1 MAKQAVPTQ
10 NNLMDVVRS
19 ATEAVFGV
27 KHTIKDFK
35 ERSTKEKHGKSE
47 DLEKDLEHIKTDLQT
62 IVKFVKD
69 FEKIQK
75 NLDKITAGIIVVL
88 GMPGEINKK
97 LAQQKVEEIEN
108 KNLMKAVEQLK
119 RVLNTPAEIN
129 ALLSQDVPE
138 LNGRPVKRAMRHI
151 VFVCELPGKINK
163 KLADIDIEEIDT
175 ARLKKVT
182 SDLDVVFG
190 KNGLFGRIEKI
201 NADVNQ
207 FKSISTRKF
216 IGVWFS
222 LNALKTMLK
231 QIAEF
236 GQQAS
241 KSFAELRVSLTGAT
255 VMTEFMKRVIGLVK
269 EVDDMSLVAYFT
281 CGLKIVG
288 IKRIVKRLVD
298 LMKELEPMTQYVIL
312 GPLYI
317 IAITATLYTIKGLL
331 AIMDQLKD
339 IKLTSLIMM
348 PMRIKFISWS
358 AQRITKNLLPN
369 LRPLVK
375 FAPALLIIT
384 ATLKILGKTIS
395 LFLAILDGINSVSMM
410 TLIKVHIK
418 TSLMAND
425 ARVMTVLVRRLT
437 ILGHRGVRAA
447 IAIPG
452 LVTALIVLTL
462 YKSII
467 ETIKGTKRGLFF
479 EFKVK
484 RLISAT
490 YVIRRLI
497 NRLSR
502 MVNQRRTMRALQNV
516 VIAQI
521 VIMSFAAIIGEL
533 LTVFPMMMIF
543 VILSPIL
550 ILIVAAF
557 AIVFRAIV
565 HILGKLLNPKMVIII
580 VATTQLILLLAL
592 LGLGLLVLGLVAVG
606 IIKMALSIIMFFGIV
621 AVVIVLMA
629 LMGYLLSFA
638 APYLMI
644 AIYGVVIV
652 AIAVLAMLAIA
663 GMLWLLSKIE
673 LDEEKIKDNVRKI
686 MSTALMVFTTLFET
700 ELNDPEN
707 KDSSFKKIIAVIG
720 GAISKI
726 IMALAT
732 AVILV
737 ATVVSVACILLIA
750 TMLRILQT
758 IKLDDAKIKA
768 NVQKVITTANEII
781 ELIFGEDNEKSN
793 KSTRGPLLDIVYW
806 AYPPLGKIL
815 DAIFTVAY
823 LFLMVIAIVLILAIA
838 GMLRWLQTIDLDSGK
853 IMERVNT
860 VLNTADAI
868 IDRIFAP
875 RNDKENKS
883 SRGVL
888 MTIISWVDEGLA
900 KIVEAALTVVYLA
913 LILISVL
920 LIMGIAGLLRGLQEI
935 DLDSEK
941 IMERVDT
948 IFNTADAIINRI
960 FADRDDNGQGSNR
973 GILVTIISWVDE
985 GLAKIV
991 EAALGVIYLFLV
1003 LVSVGLVL
1011 AIAGLLR
1018 GLQEI
1023 ELDGDAII
1031 EVVNTVFNTADAII
1045 NRVMQPADDSTKEG
1059 RSVFGRI
1066 IAFFSE
1072 PLAKIV
1078 DALMTIAYLGLI
1090 FLAISVIHGIA
1101 AQLNSIQNIEL
1112 DANTITQKIDTIFK
1126 CASVAMQKVY
1136 SASDM
1141 MPKPP
1146 KKKGLFRSIIGF
1158 FSPDLGEILD
1168 ALTEIAKL
1176 ATVNAAISAIAGI
1189 AKSLKTISDMQINLD
1204 AAYSRVDQIMT
1215 IAENIAERIFGR
1227 ESKLKLPVPPKEKK
1241 SVFGALID
1249 WAFGGESDDDRALKA
1264 AMKRVEG
1271 LGVINAAVGALGLI
1285 QENVKKIMDVDLN
1298 DFDAA
1303 TQKVSNVMDMAST
1316 LSEKIFGAET
1326 KITLPEPT
1334 QDEVM
1339 SALIDMGARWW
1350 WSSMHMEAAEA
1361 DAKQQAAMKLAMQRV
1376 QALSMIASAV
1386 GSLASIVEGIDKIK
1400 NYEVPDVKTVQ
1411 TKVQQIMQ
1419 ASNKIAF
1426 IIFNN
1431 ENTGIGAGDTAGFT
1445 DAAAEIKAKVDF
1457 ANAGASGVGA
1467 IAESLKSM
1475 IDKITPISSQ
1485 LPGMEAMVT
1494 SALRF
1499 ANSLSFE
1506 LQKLTISDNKE
1517 KFNTII
1523 ESAKQ
1528 ATTYCGQIQELIKSA
1543 MFTEAEIDST
1553 HVRVQRGVAAIGEII
1568 TQMDAIN
1575 PQQNGE
1581 HVRDNCDLIDR
1592 ISSTVGSF
1600 VKVTENDV
1608 TNSKNLTDNYIKFFK
1623 QVDSMDIKKLQHT
1636 DYLMRSWAS
1645 ISRDLKGNFEG
1656 LAQTINQ
1663 HIMPMLEK
1671 VNETLDKTTKCQRE
1685 IIAELT
1691 KPVDL
1696 NGTAGTPQLP
1706 ADTTNP
1712 SNAAGDNPGGG
1723 AGNTLASAGN
1733 TTIAAGQDTAQAGQ
1747 KKPVANVSN
1756 PLSPNDLKK
1765 GKRYTVVI
1773 EKVID

>member
-35 ERSTKEKHGKSE
+35 ERSTKEKHGKNE

-75 NLDKITAGIIVVL
+75 NLDKITAGIIVIL

-129 ALLSQDVPE
+129 
-138 LNGRPVKRAMRHI
+138 
-151 VFVCELPGKINK
+151 K

-175 ARLKKVT
+175 ERLKKVA
-182 SDLDVVFG
+182 SGLDAVFG

-207 FKSISTRKF
+207 FKSMSTRKF

-222 LNALKTMLK
+222 LGALKTMLR
-231 QIAEF
+231 QIVDF
-236 GQQAS
+236 GRLTS
-241 KSFAELRVSLTGAT
+241 RSFAELRVSLAGVTI
-255 VMTEFMKRVIGLVK
+255 MTEFMKRIIGLAK

-281 CGLKIVG
+281 CGLKIAG
-288 IKRIVKRLVD
+288 IKHIVRRLVD
-298 LMKELEPMTQYVIL
+298 LMKELEPMTPYVLL
-312 GPLYI
+312 GPLYA
-317 IAITATLYTIKGLL
+317 IAVTATFCTIGGLL

-348 PMRIKFISWS
+348 PMRIRFISWS
-358 AQRITKNLLPN
+358 ARRITKNLLPN

-375 FAPALLIIT
+375 FAPVLLIIT

-395 LFLAILDGINSVSMM
+395 LFLAILDTINAMSIM
-410 TLIKVHIK
+410 TLIKVRIK

-425 ARVMTVLVRRLT
+425 ARVVTVLVRRLT
-437 ILGHRGVRAA
+437 ILGRRGLRAA
-447 IAIPG
+447 VAIPG
-452 LVTALIVLTL
+452 LVTALVVLTL

-502 MVNQRRTMRALQNV
+502 MVNKRRAMRALQNV

-543 VILSPIL
+543 VVLSPIL

-565 HILGKLLNPKMVIII
+565 YILGKLLNPKMVIII

-592 LGLGLLVLGLVAVG
+592 LGLGLLVLGLVAIG
-606 IIKMALSIIMFFGIV
+606 IIKMALPILMFFGVV
-621 AVVIVLMA
+621 AAVIVLMA

-638 APYLMI
+638 VPYLMI

-652 AIAVLAMLAIA
+652 AVAVLAMLAIA

-720 GAISKI
+720 GAILKI

-781 ELIFGEDNEKSN
+781 DLIFGEDNEKDN
-793 KSTRGPLLDIVYW
+793 KSNRGPLLGLISW
-806 AYPPLGKIL
+806 AMPPLGKII

-823 LFLMVIAIVLILAIA
+823 LFLMVIAIVMVLAIA
-838 GMLRWLQTIDLDSGK
+838 GMLRWLQTIDLDPAK
-853 IMERVNT
+853 IMERVDT
-860 VLNTADAI
+860 ILNTADAI

-948 IFNTADAIINRI
+948 VFNTADAIINRI

-1011 AIAGLLR
+1011 AVAGLLR

-1059 RSVFGRI
+1059 RGVFGTI
-1066 IAFFSE
+1066 ISFFSE

-1078 DALMTIAYLGLI
+1078 DALMSIAYLGLI

-1285 QENVKKIMDVDLN
+1285 QENVKKIMDVNLG

-1350 WSSMHMEAAEA
+1350 SSMHFEAAKA
-1361 DAKQQAAMKLAMQRV
+1361 DAKQQAAMKLAMRRV

-1431 ENTGIGAGDTAGFT
+1431 ENTGVSAGNTGGFT
-1445 DAAAEIKAKVDF
+1445 EAAAEIKAKVDF

-1494 SALRF
+1494 SVLRF

-1528 ATTYCGQIQELIKSA
+1528 ATTYCGQVQELIKSA

-1568 TQMDAIN
+1568 MQMDAIN
-1575 PQQNGE
+1575 PQRNGE

-1671 VNETLDKTTKCQRE
+1671 VNETLDKTTKCQQE

-1696 NGTAGTPQLP
+1696 NGTGSTDVSGIA
-1706 ADTTNP
+1706 P
-1712 SNAAGDNPGGG
+1712 SETG
-1723 AGNTLASAGN
+1723 AGNGN
-1733 TTIAAGQDTAQAGQ
+1733 TGDTNFVGETGRADGGNTINRNDDTSQAGQ
-1747 KKPVANVSN
+1747 KRPVVNVSK
-1756 PLSPNDLKK
+1756 PISPNELKK
-1765 GKRYTVVI
+1765 GKRYTVIV